1 MSIAHRT
8 VLRSYTDVCEC
19 KRFVTGLITW
29 FTSGILLCCKIFTLQ
44 QLPGFWG
51 CYNVY
56 IVQFNEKKL
65 NIQCNQKIT
74 YAKYS
79 SKKMNNNDTK
89 RLSRL
94 TAILTQLQT
103 KRLITATTLA
113 GKFNVSIRT
122 IYRDIRALE
131 QSGVPIL
138 TEDGK
143 GYTLMEGY
151 KIPPVM
157 FTENQA
163 NALVLAEQLV
173 LKNKDTS
180 FIKDYTEAIDKI
192 KAVLGYTIKDK
203 ANLLAERTR
212 FNQNINNER
221 NSNNLS
227 DLQFA
232 LTNFCITKIDYTT
245 ETNKV
250 TSRLIE
256 PFALLSTQENW
267 LLVAWCRLRKAF
279 RYFRLDR
286 IKKMEILTEKFTPHK
301 FTLQEYFDKFY

>member
-1 MSIAHRT
+1 
-8 VLRSYTDVCEC
+8 
-19 KRFVTGLITW
+19 
-29 FTSGILLCCKIFTLQ
+29 
-44 QLPGFWG
+44 
-51 CYNVY
+51 
-56 IVQFNEKKL
+56 
-65 NIQCNQKIT
+65 
-74 YAKYS
+74 
-79 SKKMNNNDTK
+79 MNDNDTK

-94 TAILTQLQT
+94 VAILTQLQT
-103 KRLITATTLA
+103 KRLVTATALA
-113 GKFNVSIRT
+113 GRFKVTVRT

-131 QSGVPIL
+131 QSGVPVL

-180 FIKDYTEAIDKI
+180 FIKDYSEAIEKI
-192 KAVLGYTIKDK
+192 KAVLGYSAKDK
-203 ANLLAERTR
+203 ADLLSERTR
-212 FNQNINNER
+212 FSQNINGKR

-232 LTNFCITKIDYTT
+232 LTNFCVTRIDYVN
-245 ETNKV
+245 ETSKI

-267 LLVAWCRLRKAF
+267 LLVAWCRLRKGF

-286 IKKMEILTEKFTPHK
+286 INKMEILTDKFTPHK
-301 FTLQEYFDKFY
+301 LTLQEYFDKFY